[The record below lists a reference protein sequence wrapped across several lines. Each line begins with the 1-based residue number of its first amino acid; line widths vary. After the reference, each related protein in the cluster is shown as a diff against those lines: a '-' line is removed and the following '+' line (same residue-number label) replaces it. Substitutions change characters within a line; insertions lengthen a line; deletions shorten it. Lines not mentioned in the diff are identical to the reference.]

1 MASRSGAI
9 VEGTDGNDYIYRGT
23 IVQQYHISAKN
34 KSHLKWNIFFHSL
47 LSIIMALKLL
57 LPEVLD
63 KLDIFVFQIE
73 KPLIPKP
80 QHWEWKWMLSI
91 LSTIIAWSA
100 CKKSNAFN
108 MKIFQVLNVGTGILP
123 ILLGMNYHFS
133 EFCEVITGSGDGMPS
148 KWMGVPISVLW
159 YMFFFIGL
167 IIHGMELYLA
177 KTLINAWQ
185 PKKTN

>member
-1 MASRSGAI
+1 M
-9 VEGTDGNDYIYRGT
+9 
-23 IVQQYHISAKN
+23 
-34 KSHLKWNIFFHSL
+34 WNIFFHSL
-47 LSIIMALKLL
+47 LYIIMTLKL

-63 KLDIFVFQIE
+63 KLDIVVFKKE
-73 KPLIPKP
+73 KLLIPKP
-80 QHWEWKWMLSI
+80 ERWEWTWMLSI
-91 LSTIIAWSA
+91 LSMIVAWSA

-108 MKIFQVLNVGTGILP
+108 MKIFQVLNVVTGVLP
-123 ILLGMNYHFS
+123 ILLGMSDHFS

-159 YMFFFIGL
+159 YMFFFIGFF
-167 IIHGMELYLA
+167 IHGIELYLA